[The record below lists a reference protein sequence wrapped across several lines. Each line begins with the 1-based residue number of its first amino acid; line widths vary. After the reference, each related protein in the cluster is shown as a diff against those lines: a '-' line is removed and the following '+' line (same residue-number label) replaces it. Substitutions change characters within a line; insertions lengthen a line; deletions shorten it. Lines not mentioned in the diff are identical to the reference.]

1 MSLTV
6 VWQLT
11 RECDLGCNDCA
22 TAQARART
30 HELTTYESYK
40 TIDQIAS
47 AKPQRFVISGGDP
60 LARRD
65 IPEIVQYARRRGLE
79 PAVNVSPTRSLTAE
93 SINALRRNGLMRLIF
108 SINGSNPQRH
118 DAMTGVEGS
127 FANTVRGLRW
137 GHDTGVVIEI
147 NTLVT
152 RNNVSDLAAIA
163 EMIDAFRIDAWNVHF
178 IVPVT
183 KKRKEQ
189 MLTAGQ
195 TEAAFS
201 ALSAIAGLAKYRIRV
216 VEAPHYRRHLMQETN
231 TDQAAWSDFAGY
243 VGNSEVVDD
252 LVFISADGEVH
263 PSEFLPLSGGN
274 LREHPL
280 KEIVRSSDLFVSLR
294 DRSNLTGKCRSCE
307 YKNACGGSRARAW
320 AMTGDL
326 FASDPL
332 CAYQPLAPEVD
343 A

>member
-11 RECDLGCNDCA
+11 RECDLGCGDCA
-22 TAQARART
+22 TAQSRARN
-30 HELTTYESYK
+30 HELTTFESYK
-40 TIDQIAS
+40 TIDQIAA

-65 IPEIVQYARRRGLE
+65 VAEIVQYARRRGLE
-79 PAVNVSPTRSLTAE
+79 PGVNVSPTRRATAE

-108 SINGSNPQRH
+108 SIDGSNPQRH

-127 FANTVRGLRW
+127 FSNTVRALRW
-137 GHDTGVVIEI
+137 GRDAGIAIEI
-147 NTLVT
+147 DTLVT
-152 RNNVSDLAAIA
+152 RSNAFDLAAIA
-163 EMIDAFRIDAWNVHF
+163 EMIDAFRIDAWNVYF

-183 KKRKEQ
+183 TVRNEQ
-189 MLTAGQ
+189 MLTAEQ

-216 VEAPHYRRHLMQETN
+216 VEAPHYRRHLMQQTN
-231 TDQAAWSDFAGY
+231 TDHAAWSDFAGY
-243 VGNSEVVDD
+243 VGNSEIVDD
-252 LVFISADGEVH
+252 LVFISADGEVY

-280 KEIVRSSDLFVSLR
+280 EEIVRSSDLFVSLR
-294 DRSNLTGKCRSCE
+294 DRSNLGGKCRNCE
-307 YKNACGGSRARAW
+307 YKNACGGSRARSF

-332 CAYQPLAPEVD
+332 CAYQPEAG